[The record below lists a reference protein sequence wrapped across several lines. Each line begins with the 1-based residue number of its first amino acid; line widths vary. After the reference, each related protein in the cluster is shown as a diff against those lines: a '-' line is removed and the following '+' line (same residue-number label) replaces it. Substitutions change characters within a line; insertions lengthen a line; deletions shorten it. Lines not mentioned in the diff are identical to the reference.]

1 MTTVVCDTCG
11 KILEFGMDRHVCDE
25 RDVPTGGDVQKP
37 RTSVLSTGD
46 VRRLQPIAPLPE
58 RKDILVSAVQ
68 LDTDSATIQFV
79 LRTDV
84 RGTDAGLVLSKQ
96 VTVSRSRYLDE
107 IEELTDNL
115 QTLVLDVLED
125 HLEAPVWKPDL
136 DGEEDDERGMG
147 W

>member
-1 MTTVVCDTCG
+1 MTTVCDTCG
-11 KILEFGMDRHVCDE
+11 KILEFGADRHVCDE
-25 RDVPTGGDVQKP
+25 RDVPTGGDVQES

-96 VTVSRSRYLDE
+96 VTISRSRYLDE
-107 IEELTDNL
+107 IEELQDKL

-136 DGEEDDERGMG
+136 EDEDDERGMG